1 MTDPFDAKV
10 FPLVLLGA
18 MWAAFNLFLKSF
30 EMMNK
35 ARDKIISP
43 TNGLTRCAREH
54 ILLAEYRILRIA
66 TFLFVLAFA
75 SFLIWVPFAMPSFDR
90 SVLIACGLVA
100 IISVVFSFGLIIFC
114 GGDMKR
120 LRVIIDRQAQLE
132 SAANLRPNHVDAPP
146 LREGEA
152 DRR

>member
-43 TNGLTRCAREH
+43 TNGLTRDAREH
-54 ILLAEYRILRIA
+54 ILLAEYRMLRIA
-66 TFLFVLAFA
+66 TFLFVVAFA
-75 SFLIWVPFAMPSFDR
+75 SFLIWVPFAMPSGLHGKSPTSAKSDSKSA
-90 SVLIACGLVA
+90 SVP
-100 IISVVFSFGLIIFC
+100 
-114 GGDMKR
+114 KT
-120 LRVIIDRQAQLE
+120 
-132 SAANLRPNHVDAPP
+132 
-146 LREGEA
+146 
-152 DRR
+152 